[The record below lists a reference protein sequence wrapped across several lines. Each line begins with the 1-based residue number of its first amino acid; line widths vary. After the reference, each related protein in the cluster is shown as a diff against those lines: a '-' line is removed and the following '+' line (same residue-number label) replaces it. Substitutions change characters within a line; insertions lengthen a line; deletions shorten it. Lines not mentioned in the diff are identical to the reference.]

1 MNIDYNAIGKRIR
14 NLRKDRNWT
23 QDDLR
28 DIVNISKIHMSHI
41 ETGTTRLSLPV
52 LIDIANAL
60 GTTVDNFLGVN
71 LVSSTPI
78 LTKDIQGILD
88 GCTPQELNIMIETM
102 KFTKKLNA
110 VTL

>member
-41 ETGTTRLSLPV
+41 ET
-52 LIDIANAL
+52 
-60 GTTVDNFLGVN
+60 
-71 LVSSTPI
+71 
-78 LTKDIQGILD
+78 
-88 GCTPQELNIMIETM
+88 
-102 KFTKKLNA
+102 
-110 VTL
+110 